1 MVSAPAPDA
10 VRRPRRS
17 AGDHGRP
24 ESAAPDVCVIV
35 PTRNERG
42 DIAPLIVGS
51 SPLYPLFAILKNA
64 LFPGPGHVKSSGN
77 SSNVATAG
85 HHSAPCRA
93 YMAVANWLQRDG
105 VLLFISARTWRI
117 ALSVVRSGDPARMK
131 PIWQIAFISRIC
143 LYHP

>member
-42 DIAPLIVGS
+42 NVAPLIVGS

-64 LFPGPGHVKSSGN
+64 LFPGPGHVSLVWAVQRQLFERGN
-77 SSNVATAG
+77 SGSPLRP
-85 HHSAPCRA
+85 HSRA
-93 YMAVANWLQRDG
+93 YMAVADWLQRDG
-105 VLLFISARTWRI
+105 VLLFIS
-117 ALSVVRSGDPARMK
+117 D
-131 PIWQIAFISRIC
+131 
-143 LYHP
+143 